1 MLTAATLATTS
12 RSAGTAAA
20 AAAATNSPRRR
31 TLPTAP
37 TPTHLWAPPT
47 DQISPAARTACPT
60 PRFHAYCPHC
70 ADSNY
75 LALVQERASGMVCNV
90 QVRALW
96 SCGSDAPRL
105 GLRACRLAIEWPLA
119 PPAPP
124 RAPLSPLPYPESQIA
139 RRQRSDRGE
148 HNCMRAVHAGVTDY
162 RLNAPEIAIGRP
174 LLVENRPCE
183 VCAAWSPQW
192 KKKKSYLRR
201 LVVHACCVP
210 CASQGYHGDPH
221 ALENPWVCC
230 LCAGC
235 QKPKTPY
242 PPLPKQQRTQRAER
256 GYHLCSTPS
265 SRDGV
270 ECVVCVPRE
279 CSRGGTP

>member
-1 MLTAATLATTS
+1 MRRGSACVLAALPS
-12 RSAGTAAA
+12 NGRLPHRP
-20 AAAATNSPRRR
+20 SP
-31 TLPTAP
+31 
-37 TPTHLWAPPT
+37 
-47 DQISPAARTACPT
+47 
-60 PRFHAYCPHC
+60 
-70 ADSNY
+70 
-75 LALVQERASGMVCNV
+75 
-90 QVRALW
+90 
-96 SCGSDAPRL
+96 
-105 GLRACRLAIEWPLA
+105 
-119 PPAPP
+119 
-124 RAPLSPLPYPESQIA
+124 SPLPNPESQIA

-242 PPLPKQQRTQRAER
+242 PPLRSVDPSLWTMVR
-256 GYHLCSTPS
+256 PS
-265 SRDGV
+265 SVVVVYSSTSKSLRD
-270 ECVVCVPRE
+270 VPR
-279 CSRGGTP
+279 GTTAAPFK

>member
-1 MLTAATLATTS
+1 MVL
-12 RSAGTAAA
+12 RFRCAAA
-20 AAAATNSPRRR
+20 RPAC
-31 TLPTAP
+31 LPPCHRMA
-37 TPTHLWAPPT
+37 
-47 DQISPAARTACPT
+47 ACPT
-60 PRFHAYCPHC
+60 
-70 ADSNY
+70 
-75 LALVQERASGMVCNV
+75 AS
-90 QVRALW
+90 
-96 SCGSDAPRL
+96 SP
-105 GLRACRLAIEWPLA
+105 
-119 PPAPP
+119 
-124 RAPLSPLPYPESQIA
+124 SPLPNPESQIA

-242 PPLPKQQRTQRAER
+242 PPLALGGPGHVRATDHRPRRRHAAGCGARAGHADRNAAGATTVRGATPCRRTSPDR
-256 GYHLCSTPS
+256 
-265 SRDGV
+265 V
-270 ECVVCVPRE
+270 
-279 CSRGGTP
+279 